1 MLNAVAWARTITYIS
16 EEELKVNKAHCSKSF
31 LFSNVGSRG
40 KKEDFDVGGGMG
52 VPDSAKV
59 WKLTGLFLLFLLGQ
73 LIPKKKK
80 QLALYSDD
88 GLAAVVKLPCV
99 RISRGRDRE

>member
-1 MLNAVAWARTITYIS
+1 
-16 EEELKVNKAHCSKSF
+16 
-31 LFSNVGSRG
+31 
-40 KKEDFDVGGGMG
+40 MG
-52 VPDSAKV
+52 VPYSAKV

-73 LIPKKKK
+73 LIPKKEV
-80 QLALYSDD
+80 ALYSDD